1 MPDTGTAASAIEDLC
16 ATGGGVKSGQGSAVR
31 ETAQSPVWSLGGGI
45 EAKAESPET
54 EGVAWKR

>member
-31 ETAQSPVWSLGGGI
+31 ETTQSPVWSLGGVGGGI
-45 EAKAESPET
+45 EAKAET
-54 EGVAWKR
+54 EGVAWKI